1 MSPGCK
7 PLKEDDGALKASKIG
22 PLRPGARDTK
32 TAELCKLRR
41 ATALGMQRDLWSHAW
56 PARWHLSSGGP

>member
-7 PLKEDDGALKASKIG
+7 PFKEDDGALKASKIG

-41 ATALGMQRDLWSHAW
+41 ATAFAE
-56 PARWHLSSGGP
+56 GPLVSCMAS